1 MITAV
6 EVEGVSTAGALDV
19 SDVGASE
26 AGGVD
31 FSAGE
36 VWGG

>member
-6 EVEGVSTAGALDV
+6 EVEGVSIAGALDV
-19 SDVGASE
+19 SDMGVSE

-36 VWGG
+36 VLGG